1 MSNFHAIRTAVLISA
16 FSITL
21 AACSTPGDLLGDT
34 AATTDASVTTTAP
47 GARSPE
53 NGDTATSS
61 VKSGAPSSTPTT
73 VEDTLRTHGLS
84 RMDSVEMINHLDRLP
99 VDERPTDMLAS
110 IQQTELLI
118 STGTEETTLPLPE
131 GQAYISIAPY
141 AEQTHTCHHH
151 SLTTCLGELANEP
164 VTVTIR
170 DDNSGE
176 ILIQQDT
183 ITYDNGFIGF
193 WLPTDLEGTIEI
205 SHDGRSGSTP
215 FSTRE
220 DGATCVTTLQV
231 A

>member
-1 MSNFHAIRTAVLISA
+1 MSNFRAIRAAVLISA

-34 AATTDASVTTTAP
+34 AAATDTPVTTTAP

-53 NGDTATSS
+53 NGATATNS
-61 VKSGAPSSTPTT
+61 VKSGAASSTPTT
-73 VEDTLRTHGLS
+73 VEDTLRSHGLS
-84 RMDSVEMINHLDRLP
+84 GMDSVEMINHLDRLP

-110 IQQTELLI
+110 IQHAELLI

-141 AEQTHTCHHH
+141 AEQTHACHYH

-164 VTVTIR
+164 ITITIR
-170 DDNSGE
+170 DDHSGE
-176 ILIQQDT
+176 ILVQQDT
-183 ITYDNGFIGF
+183 TTYDNGFNGF
-193 WLPTDLEGTIEI
+193 WLPTDMEGTIEI

-215 FSTRE
+215 FSTRK

-231 A
+231 N